1 MRLDYFLYMNEA
13 EGTGL
18 VDTHDSKV
26 NQVINALRKYYRQ
39 GGDPNEIWR
48 DVCRKYNLSP
58 DSLTNYDKNKIN
70 KEVYR

>member
-26 NQVINALRKYYRQ
+26 NQVIKALRKIRMG
-39 GGDPNEIWR
+39 GGDPNEVWQDI
-48 DVCRKYNLSP
+48 CRKYNLSP
-58 DSLTNYDKNKIN
+58 SSLTNYDKNKIN
-70 KEVYR
+70 REVYR

>member
-1 MRLDYFLYMNEA
+1 MNEA

-26 NQVINALRKYYRQ
+26 NQVIKALRKIRMG
-39 GGDPNEIWR
+39 GGDPNEVWQ

-58 DSLTNYDKNKIN
+58 SSLTNYDKNKIN
-70 KEVYR
+70 REVYR